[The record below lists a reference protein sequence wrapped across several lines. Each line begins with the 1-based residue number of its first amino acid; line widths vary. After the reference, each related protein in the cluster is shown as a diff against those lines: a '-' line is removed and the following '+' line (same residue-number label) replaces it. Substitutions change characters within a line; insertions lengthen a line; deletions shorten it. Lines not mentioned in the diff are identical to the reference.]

1 MKYLN
6 KIATA
11 FCAAA
16 LGLMTLTSCEGG
28 DLFSID
34 SPDWISSKADSIAAE
49 KAKNQSGDDVIDGL
63 EEDVYQVGAPDFSTG
78 WWAQFSKY
86 YQIPEGQK
94 WIAQFN
100 LSINPNAT
108 NTYKNFAMIISN
120 DEDRGAANYKEYGAI
135 RYDNQPSGNSEW
147 GDYIDRSLVSSD
159 LTFETDTDTGVD
171 KLGGKVTLTV
181 DRTEGGL
188 VVTMTNGTVTKTYTQ
203 KTPLTNLNA
212 DGSNTNI
219 RCFLVPEGS
228 CINFLG
234 STIEPIGGFT
244 SKDDKQPLS
253 IEISGVPSEVLV
265 GTTLEEAV
273 ANVTGTVYFEQGVV
287 KTVTA
292 ADLTFQAIPNMED
305 LGQKTLVA
313 IYNKTFKGEACKKP
327 VAAIKTF
334 SVVNELSA
342 FTQTVVVP
350 NPIVLGAED
359 NSQGWWT
366 VHTENIKVDPK
377 ETKVVHFTNYTN
389 GVNNWNN
396 FVIVLNKADVAQE
409 YAVVRADNWG
419 WGAGYDGNSN
429 LKAVGTQGDW
439 DIWRAAM
446 NGAKVTAYITNNG
459 DGSADIKAVM
469 IGNNGIEYVQEYSG
483 ISTIDPDDMYF
494 RFTVDA
500 CHLVFDTELGTPDCA
515 TPWWSAFTPNVQV
528 KAHQVCTVN
537 FTNYTSG
544 ANNWNNFVI
553 ILNRADLSE
562 YAVMRADNWGWGAG
576 YDGNPNLK
584 AVGTQGDW
592 ATWLAA
598 MNGAKCSAQIVNNGD
613 GTADVKVLMHGTDG
627 VDYTQDYIGIS
638 TIDPDNFFFRFTV
651 DGSYLKFE

>member
-49 KAKNQSGDDVIDGL
+49 KAKNQGGDDVIDGL

-100 LSINPNAT
+100 LSINPKAT
-108 NTYKNFAMIISN
+108 NTYKNFAMIICN

-212 DGSNTNI
+212 DASNTNI

-244 SKDDKQPLS
+244 SKEDKQPLS

-342 FTQTVVVP
+342 FTQNVVVP

-500 CHLVFDTELGTPDCA
+500 CHLVFDTELGTPDCT

-553 ILNRADLSE
+553 ILNKADLTE

>member
-500 CHLVFDTELGTPDCA
+500 CHLVFDTELGTPDCT

-553 ILNRADLSE
+553 ILNKADLTE

>member
-16 LGLMTLTSCEGG
+16 FGLMTLTSCEGG

-108 NTYKNFAMIISN
+108 NTYKNFAMIICN

-147 GDYIDRSLVSSD
+147 GDYIDRSLISSD

-188 VVTMTNGTVTKTYTQ
+188 IVTMTNGTVTKTYTQ

-212 DGSNTNI
+212 DGSNNNI
-219 RCFLVPEGS
+219 RCVLVPEGS

-244 SKDDKQPLS
+244 SKEDKQPLS

-313 IYNKTFKGEACKKP
+313 MYNKTFKGEACKKP

-500 CHLVFDTELGTPDCA
+500 CHLVFDTELGTPDCT

-553 ILNRADLSE
+553 ILNKADLTE